1 MYDCTLKVPLI
12 VWSRGRFAPA
22 RCDSLVQLIDVA
34 PTILEA
40 AGIEVPADWEARSLA
55 PLLEGRQAAIR
66 DKVYAELA
74 RDHIQ
79 SAAEYIVM
87 QRDERWKIVYYLGE
101 DGGELYDLAADPGET
116 RNLWN
121 DERARD
127 VRERLLREVFEW
139 SMRGALRARMPS
151 QRRPQQPMLI

>member
-1 MYDCTLKVPLI
+1 VP
-12 VWSRGRFAPA
+12 G
-22 RCDSLVQLIDVA
+22 
-34 PTILEA
+34 
-40 AGIEVPADWEARSLA
+40 PADWEACSLA
-55 PLLEGRQAAIR
+55 PVLEGTKAAIR

-79 SAAEYIVM
+79 SGAEYIVM
-87 QRDERWKIVYYLGE
+87 QRDARWKIVYYLGE
-101 DGGELYDLAADPGET
+101 PYGELYDLQSDPGEK

-121 DERARD
+121 DPASAET
-127 VRERLLREVFEW
+127 RERLLRELFEW